1 MRFYTRVEIT
11 QLLELETGFVETLER
26 EEIIEIDAPAEGEGD
41 FSELMLERVRV
52 TQNLIQDLD
61 VNLAG
66 ASIIVRMRED
76 ISTLRHQLE
85 DLLRRAREQ
94 GPKGS

>member
-52 TQNLIQDLD
+52 TQNLLHDLD

-66 ASIIVRMRED
+66 AAIIVRMRED
-76 ISTLRHQLE
+76 IS
-85 DLLRRAREQ
+85 DLPPR
-94 GPKGS
+94 

>member
-52 TQNLIQDLD
+52 TQNLLHDLD

-66 ASIIVRMRED
+66 AAIIVRMRED
-76 ISTLRHQLE
+76 ISGLRHQLE

-94 GPKGS
+94 EPKGS